1 MGADLTSPG
10 SRGLTEGEESRR
22 DGAGT
27 MGRSGFVS
35 VTCLEDA
42 QAIRAVAFHPR
53 GNYYAVGSNS
63 KVLRVV
69 QFPNIDT
76 LRYGSL
82 LSVSILRKWLFLEAL
97 IYNSFLIT
105 RSDTRLPM
113 SRAGG
118 VVIIL

>member
-1 MGADLTSPG
+1 MFTDSTGGPDLTSPG
-10 SRGLTEGEESRR
+10 TRGSTDGEEPRR
-22 DGAGT
+22 DGAAS

-76 LRYGSL
+76 LR
-82 LSVSILRKWLFLEAL
+82 
-97 IYNSFLIT
+97 
-105 RSDTRLPM
+105 
-113 SRAGG
+113 
-118 VVIIL
+118 

>member
-1 MGADLTSPG
+1 MTSLLIAFPLSRFLCSDSTGVQDVTSPG
-10 SRGLTEGEESRR
+10 ARGPAEGEDSRR
-22 DGAGT
+22 EGVGA

-42 QAIRAVAFHPR
+42 QAIRAIAFHPR

-76 LRYGSL
+76 LR
-82 LSVSILRKWLFLEAL
+82 
-97 IYNSFLIT
+97 
-105 RSDTRLPM
+105 
-113 SRAGG
+113 
-118 VVIIL
+118 